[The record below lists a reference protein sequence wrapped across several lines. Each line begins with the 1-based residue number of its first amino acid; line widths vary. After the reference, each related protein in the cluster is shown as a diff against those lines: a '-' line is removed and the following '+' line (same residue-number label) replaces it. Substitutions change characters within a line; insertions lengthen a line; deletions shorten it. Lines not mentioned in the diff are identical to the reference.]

1 MTTKNLYHCTLKGVT
16 HLPIASK
23 AKHAKIRAYLQTD
36 SITFLK
42 FPWKIISEM
51 QTPIKTEILFDY

>member
-42 FPWKIISEM
+42 FP
-51 QTPIKTEILFDY
+51 

>member
-1 MTTKNLYHCTLKGVT
+1 MTIKNLYHCTFKGVT

-42 FPWKIISEM
+42 FP
-51 QTPIKTEILFDY
+51 